1 MHFKAK
7 FRRLVARVNLSDPAT
22 WEDPKAVKVA
32 IDASQFLSDEDRR
45 FLTAIFGPLDREGS
59 SFIFSRAGEMYLTR
73 PVLNIILD
81 VRNLYRGD
89 KISCILA
96 LKRALK
102 DGSVFTHEVEHSY
115 RAGRKGVDE
124 ILIFLGLRK

>member
-7 FRRLVARVNLSDPAT
+7 FRRLVDRVNLSDPAT
-22 WEDPKAVKVA
+22 WEDPKAAKVA

-59 SFIFSRAGEMYLTR
+59 SFIFSRYGGMYLTIT
-73 PVLNIILD
+73 VQTLIID
-81 VRNLYRGD
+81 VRNMYRSD

-96 LKRALK
+96 LKRALT
-102 DGSVFTHEVEHSY
+102 DGSVFTHDVEHSY